1 MSEFPKKATKLSE
14 VAAAVSLSPVESG
27 DPRYV
32 DMSAGR
38 GGSKDLTLMR
48 RCLED
53 HNARD
58 NHFAKIAFTG
68 HRGSGKSTEL
78 LRLEHEISGEF
89 TSLHLYVDKTLLGD
103 YDYTDLLLWLVDELV
118 REFEKAGTPINPELA
133 EEVATWFAEVTLGQI
148 DLVKSEVMAEAE
160 AKAEGKAGFFWLSLG
175 LMARLK
181 SMVAGSTEHRKE
193 IRTKLKNKSSELIA
207 RVNLLLDDAYRVLD
221 KHKKPANLLIVVD
234 NLDQLLPEVS
244 GPLFFENGGFLKQLR
259 AHVIYTVPIASVLA
273 PRNIGL
279 IFENKFTLS
288 MVKVHD
294 ESGKIAKM
302 GVDAMVETI
311 AKRVEID
318 SIFAKKQDVRKL
330 AQMSGGSVRDLMRL
344 VQIAQLFARVDDKDK
359 IDAASVKQAIRKI
372 RLDFERMLIPG
383 RVYYPLLVQI
393 HLVKS
398 DVADGLEGSEP
409 QKVQSYRDFFSE
421 LLFNGSVLEYNG
433 ERMWYDVHPMI
444 QEIEAF
450 KKALK
455 HVQSPSQD
463 KTRSPG

>member
-1 MSEFPKKATKLSE
+1 MSEFPKRASKLSE
-14 VAAAVSLSPVESG
+14 VAAAVELTPLESG
-27 DPRYV
+27 DSRYV
-32 DMSAGR
+32 DISAGR

-48 RCLED
+48 LCLQD
-53 HNARD
+53 HDARD

-78 LRLEHEISGEF
+78 LRMEHEISRDF
-89 TSLHLYVDKTLLGD
+89 TSLHLYADEALLGD
-103 YDYTDLLLWLVDELV
+103 YDYTDLLLWLVDELM
-118 REFEKAGTPINPELA
+118 REFLTAGTPLNSKLA

-148 DLVKSEVMAEAE
+148 EQVKSEILAETE
-160 AKAEGKAGFFWLSLG
+160 AKAEGKAGLFWLSFG

-181 SMVAGSTEHRKE
+181 SMVTGSNERRKE
-193 IRTKLKNKSSELIA
+193 IRSKLKNKSTELIA
-207 RVNLLLDDAYRVLD
+207 RVNLLLDDAYQVLER
-221 KHKKPANLLIVVD
+221 HKKPANLLIVVD
-234 NLDQLLPEVS
+234 NLDRLPPEVS

-273 PRNIGL
+273 PMNIGL

-294 ESGKIAKM
+294 EIGKVAKN
-302 GVDAMVETI
+302 GLDAMVEAV
-311 AKRVEID
+311 AKRVEVD
-318 SIFAKKQDVRKL
+318 SIFARKQDVREL
-330 AQMSGGSVRDLMRL
+330 AKQSGGSVRDLMRL
-344 VQIAQLFARVDDKDK
+344 IQIAQLIARADDKGK
-359 IDAASVKQAIRKI
+359 IDAASVKQAVRKI

-398 DVADGLEGSEP
+398 DVANGLEGSEP

-433 ERMWYDVHPMI
+433 DRMWYDVHPVI
-444 QEIEAF
+444 QEIDAF
-450 KKALK
+450 KKALAD
-455 HVQSPSQD
+455 VQSPSQD
-463 KTRSPG
+463 KARSPG